1 MASAY
6 SFKVTHSF
14 GSITAITDA
23 TGNLVESLS
32 YDPWGRRRN
41 PSNWNDYNVTST
53 MFDRGFTG
61 HEHLPQFGLINMNGR
76 VYDPFLARFLSPDP
90 YVQAPDY
97 SQNFN
102 RYSYAFNNPL
112 KYSDPDGEWV
122 HLVVGAAIGGVFNWL
137 SNGAQFNAKGL
148 GYFGVGALAGA
159 LGAGIGAGF
168 GALASGAGTFGF
180 SASAGLS
187 TVGFGAGFAS
197 GTGAGFA
204 SGLVTG
210 TGNSL
215 VNGDSFS
222 KAMNSGLNSAFW
234 GGTIGGITG
243 GISGGVR
250 ARRMGNDFWSG
261 NSRFKAPE
269 LDRVDLLRNDAL
281 GDITTNSAK
290 SPLEMYVDSELVFDG
305 DNLYFNDRYS
315 NYTSKFRDSWSAVS
329 GPYGNGQLPQGE
341 WVGYSIVRLDPT
353 TQPNFN
359 SYSRDGFDF
368 WMRLNPLFETYRKGI
383 GIHPDGGVFG
393 TSGCIGLTG
402 DSDALQ
408 RFYNTVSRYLGRIG
422 SIGLIF

>member
-1 MASAY
+1 
-6 SFKVTHSF
+6 
-14 GSITAITDA
+14 
-23 TGNLVESLS
+23 
-32 YDPWGRRRN
+32 
-41 PSNWNDYNVTST
+41 

-261 NSRFKAPE
+261 GAISNKRSKPVIYSFEHFRSSDRIENGCFAMTLGE
-269 LDRVDLLRNDAL
+269 LDPNNDANYYKEL
-281 GDITTNSAK
+281 IDSFYKDRGFMATSMK
-290 SPLEMYVDSELVFDG
+290 SDFIDDFFSYAGIDSEKIGFFNGLVTKVPNSDYNSVFGFTARWGRSGHAMPVYRLKLWPDKYING
-305 DNLYFNDRYS
+305 IPKFKIYFNDFGSRFVLNNRNVNLFGFY
-315 NYTSKFRDSWSAVS
+315 FRSV
-329 GPYGNGQLPQGE
+329 
-341 WVGYSIVRLDPT
+341 T
-353 TQPNFN
+353 F
-359 SYSRDGFDF
+359 
-368 WMRLNPLFETYRKGI
+368 
-383 GIHPDGGVFG
+383 
-393 TSGCIGLTG
+393 
-402 DSDALQ
+402 
-408 RFYNTVSRYLGRIG
+408 
-422 SIGLIF
+422 